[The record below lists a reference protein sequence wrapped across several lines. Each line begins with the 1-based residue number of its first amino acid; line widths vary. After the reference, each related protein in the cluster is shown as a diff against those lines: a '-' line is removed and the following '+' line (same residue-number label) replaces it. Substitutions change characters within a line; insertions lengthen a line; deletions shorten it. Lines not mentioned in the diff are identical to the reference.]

1 MTDPLAVRLTR
12 ELVKAAQLLGRAEP
26 DAMLRL
32 ADDFG
37 IGGYVRRQQRGDP
50 ATVESGAAELMR
62 RLQDRLLLDAAAEV
76 SQGLGALTI
85 PHFFAKGV
93 ALLHR
98 VYRLGDR
105 ELADIDLYVHRS
117 AARLAVQTLEELG
130 FRAIPLALQS
140 GPAALR
146 PGVVLAR
153 EGYSEAQG
161 VTLDVHWGI
170 EPVDRLLPR
179 ANIPIP
185 DAVWDR
191 LVCGADLPVPTSGH
205 HAALVVYHLVHHDLL
220 HVRGLLDLALLWR
233 DLEPEDLSALSELAR
248 ALGVERAL
256 RALALVLARDLG
268 LPRPESIGP
277 PASDWR
283 GRRLTRLLV
292 LHRWLAWA
300 GAAGE
305 REPGEITPRRVGRR
319 LLLLDAAWRAAL
331 VLGDVLAPPRAHL
344 RWRWPDAESDVAA
357 WGRHLRSAARKAL
370 PR

>member
-179 ANIPIP
+179 AN
-185 DAVWDR
+185 
-191 LVCGADLPVPTSGH
+191 TGH

>member
-170 EPVDRLLPR
+170 EP
-179 ANIPIP
+179 
-185 DAVWDR
+185 
-191 LVCGADLPVPTSGH
+191 DLPVPTSGH

>member
-161 VTLDVHWGI
+161 VTLDVHWG
-170 EPVDRLLPR
+170 
-179 ANIPIP
+179 
-185 DAVWDR
+185 
-191 LVCGADLPVPTSGH
+191 DLPVPTSGH